1 MNKKDIMSLA
11 KEVTVRD
18 CMTNEFSIYEQRG
31 IPVAD
36 IDSLKI
42 IIKKLYE
49 NPAIKFNDASVKEE
63 YKEKILNVFESIVKI
78 ETLFIGK
85 LVGTGLKDVEG
96 NEQYLYEI
104 LTLVMSVNES
114 QEICF
119 VEPMIIFYPT
129 KNKDEFI
136 EKLDFPSFLM
146 KNMSKTKIIEV
157 NGYFINGEAYEF
169 IKHDIET
176 TINKKI
182 QLLMDDRGNFSYHD
196 HNTIVKFY
204 TEIIEILND
213 IKGSKCMY
221 KISKDLESLDQLNN
235 YKM

>member
-1 MNKKDIMSLA
+1 M
-11 KEVTVRD
+11 
-18 CMTNEFSIYEQRG
+18 
-31 IPVAD
+31 
-36 IDSLKI
+36 
-42 IIKKLYE
+42 
-49 NPAIKFNDASVKEE
+49 
-63 YKEKILNVFESIVKI
+63 
-78 ETLFIGK
+78 
-85 LVGTGLKDVEG
+85 GTGLKDVDG

-119 VEPMIIFYPT
+119 VEPMIIFYPA

-213 IKGSKCMY
+213 AKGSKCMY